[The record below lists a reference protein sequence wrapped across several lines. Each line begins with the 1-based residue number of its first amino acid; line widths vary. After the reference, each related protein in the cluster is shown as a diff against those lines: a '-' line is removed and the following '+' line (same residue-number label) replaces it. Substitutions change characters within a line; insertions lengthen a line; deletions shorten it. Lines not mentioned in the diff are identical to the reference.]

1 MNERESQSAKDRHA
15 GPGIHNQSLDRVL
28 VLLAEARTAQADG
41 DPSLSKSR
49 FAMAVAIVERLDRIP
64 GDGRVSTVLTELV
77 LDLRTM
83 RMDFGHLHPVD
94 VTVDRVHALCRRLI
108 DPNTSLAE
116 LRLIARIDLLH
127 GEAMWSLDRIEEA
140 EASLFD
146 ALIHHRRLTSISGDP
161 EGWHGA
167 TRTLSILEM
176 IDLGI
181 DAKSEMRAA
190 RPRPDADSNDEPNAE
205 AVEPPKVTVEPE
217 ADWVEI
223 RETPDAAPYRV
234 DRAALDRLIRL
245 GVVRP
250 DFQAR
255 SQADDSWQMIVDV
268 VEMKWP
274 SAKRSSDWVDIVR
287 GARPAVPC
295 IHTRSG
301 NGTGFVVTTDGLVV
315 TNRHVVEGARA
326 VVLGFTSGNH
336 EGAVIRMSDQSD
348 LALIKT
354 HARIIELA
362 SPLTLAPT
370 PPELA
375 SEVVAIGYP
384 AGLLDTP
391 TITKGIVSAIRTMQF
406 APYPD
411 QDYLQIDA
419 PINQGNSGGPVVGHD
434 GSAVGMATFIHG
446 RATKDDQKGI
456 ADEALSFAVP
466 SVVIRRFLDQ
476 ARDDIERGTL
486 EVPSAEAIS
495 RLHR

>member
-1 MNERESQSAKDRHA
+1 MNERESHSANDRHA
-15 GPGIHNQSLDRVL
+15 GPGIHDQSLDRVL
-28 VLLAEARTAQADG
+28 MLLGEARTAHADG

-49 FAMAVAIVERLDRIP
+49 FAMAVAIIERIDRAP
-64 GDGRVSTVLTELV
+64 GDDRVSVVLTELIM
-77 LDLRTM
+77 DLRTM
-83 RMDFGHLHPVD
+83 RREFGDAHSVD
-94 VTVDRVHALCRRLI
+94 TTVDRVHTICRRLL
-108 DPNTSLAE
+108 DPDDSLAE
-116 LRLIARIDLLH
+116 LRLVARIQLLH

-146 ALIHHRRLTSISGDP
+146 SLVHHRRLTSVAGDP

-167 TRTLSILEM
+167 TRTLSVLEQ
-176 IDLGI
+176 IDLGM
-181 DAKSEMRAA
+181 DPESEKRATGS
-190 RPRPDADSNDEPNAE
+190 RSDADSEDDPDEAPA
-205 AVEPPKVTVEPE
+205 EPPKVTVEPE
-217 ADWVEI
+217 HDWIEI
-223 RETPDAAPYRV
+223 RESPGEAPYRI
-234 DRAALDRLIRL
+234 DRVALDRLIRL

-255 SQADDSWQMIVDV
+255 SEADESWKLITDV
-268 VEMKWP
+268 TEMKWP
-274 SAKRSSDWVDIVR
+274 RSERSSDWVDIVR
-287 GARPAVPC
+287 DARPAVPC

-336 EGAVIRMSDQSD
+336 EGAVIRMSDRSD

-362 SPLTLAPT
+362 SPLILAPN

-384 AGLLDTP
+384 GGLLDTP
-391 TITKGIVSAIRTMQF
+391 TITKGIVSAIRSMQF

-411 QDYLQIDA
+411 QNYLQIDA
-419 PINQGNSGGPVVGHD
+419 PVNRGNSGGPVVGHD
-434 GSAVGMATFIHG
+434 GTAVGMATFIHG
-446 RATKDDQKGI
+446 RATKDDQKGV

-476 ARDDIERGTL
+476 AQDDIERGTL